1 MIRYFNLVRALVVSP
16 DSTDF
21 ALKLL
26 PLLAK
31 RDAVRMAA
39 WLLFRAIR
47 PLNFKDS
54 AKYKVLVIEKAVFNE
69 DIRVALDDV
78 EEIQLLGVG
87 RAVIKAMALG
97 ILPRHVCADDTYISD
112 DPKAR
117 HAKQKYREFLSGVWR
132 HLQRRTAIDAVLTG
146 NWAYWAER
154 ELGAVLEAA
163 GTPFIVLHKE
173 GIKPPARSELLQRL
187 FRVTR
192 GQFMGR
198 RMLVY
203 QEAERQHQ
211 IDGDI
216 SKPEQIVVVGM
227 PRMDQ
232 LHAWRRQ
239 AAAGLV
245 PSRSEKPLVLF
256 LAFLPN
262 NFLPSYSG
270 LESDLAWNDL
280 CRGSLRAMVQVAR
293 QNPDIQVL
301 IRPRGQEIDE
311 TWGILRELLG
321 NRDSLPLNL
330 TVSID
335 GDAIRLVKSAW
346 VIVGHNTTVLF
357 EGLAAGKPVI
367 VPEFSE
373 ALDERY
379 LGFIVDVGPAVKY
392 PKSEADLVRSVTLC
406 CQGDDE
412 ISAELSQ
419 ESVDALVRWTGN
431 ADGRSAARVQDAVL
445 REITPSLR

>member
-1 MIRYFNLVRALVVSP
+1 
-16 DSTDF
+16 
-21 ALKLL
+21 
-26 PLLAK
+26 
-31 RDAVRMAA
+31 
-39 WLLFRAIR
+39 
-47 PLNFKDS
+47 
-54 AKYKVLVIEKAVFNE
+54 
-69 DIRVALDDV
+69 
-78 EEIQLLGVG
+78 
-87 RAVIKAMALG
+87 
-97 ILPRHVCADDTYISD
+97 
-112 DPKAR
+112 
-117 HAKQKYREFLSGVWR
+117 
-132 HLQRRTAIDAVLTG
+132 
-146 NWAYWAER
+146 
-154 ELGAVLEAA
+154 VLEAA

-211 IDGDI
+211 LDGDI
-216 SKPEQIVVVGM
+216 SKSEQIVVVGM

-232 LHAWRRQ
+232 LHNWRRQ

-245 PSRSEKPLVLF
+245 PIRAEKPLVLF

-293 QNPDIQVL
+293 QNPDAQVL

-311 TWGILRELLG
+311 TWGILREILG
-321 NRDSLPLNL
+321 DKDSLPSNL
-330 TVSID
+330 TVSTS
-335 GDAIRLVKSAW
+335 GDAIQLVQAAW
-346 VIVGHNTTVLF
+346 VIVGHNTTVLL

-373 ALDERY
+373 ALDDRY
-379 LGFIVDVGPAVKY
+379 RGYIVDVGSAAEYPA
-392 PKSEADLVRSVTLC
+392 SEVDLVRSVTIRC
-406 CQGDDE
+406 HRDYRVP
-412 ISAELSQ
+412 AELSS

-431 ADGRSAARVQDAVL
+431 ADGRSAKRVQAAVL
-445 REITPSLR
+445 REIELSRQDG